1 MKIKKF
7 DQFNEGLFDF
17 MNRGKR
23 GKDILDMIE
32 ELTPEDITKE
42 DNSPIEIS
50 YRFGEDSIIE
60 ATKFLNENRYNLSDL
75 LSIILLLGTYI
86 ISIRAK
92 SGCPVTGQR
101 LVNSSRS

>member
-17 MNRGKR
+17 INRGKR

-50 YRFGEDSIIE
+50 YKFDDMEV
-60 ATKFLNENRYNLSDL
+60 TKFLNENRYYVLKNEKEVNLSQEVVR
-75 LSIILLLGTYI
+75 SIYE
-86 ISIRAK
+86 
-92 SGCPVTGQR
+92 R
-101 LVNSSRS
+101 LEEIKG

>member
-7 DQFNEGLFDF
+7 DQFNEGLFGF
-17 MNRGKR
+17 ISRGKR

-50 YRFGEDSIIE
+50 YKFDDLEV
-60 ATKFLNENRYNLSDL
+60 TKFLNENRYYVLKNE
-75 LSIILLLGTYI
+75 
-86 ISIRAK
+86 K
-92 SGCPVTGQR
+92 K
-101 LVNSSRS
+101 

>member
-7 DQFNEGLFDF
+7 NQFNEGLFDF

-50 YRFGEDSIIE
+50 YKFDDMEV
-60 ATKFLNENRYNLSDL
+60 TKFLNENRYYVLKNEKEVNLSQEVAR
-75 LSIILLLGTYI
+75 SIYE
-86 ISIRAK
+86 
-92 SGCPVTGQR
+92 R
-101 LVNSSRS
+101 LEEIKG

>member
-1 MKIKKF
+1 MRNIKKF

-50 YRFGEDSIIE
+50 YKFDDMEV
-60 ATKFLNENRYNLSDL
+60 TKFLNENRYYVLENEKEVNLSQEVSK
-75 LSIILLLGTYI
+75 SIYE
-86 ISIRAK
+86 
-92 SGCPVTGQR
+92 R
-101 LVNSSRS
+101 LEEIKG

>member
-17 MNRGKR
+17 INRGKR

-32 ELTPEDITKE
+32 ELTPKDITKE

-50 YRFGEDSIIE
+50 YKFDDMEV
-60 ATKFLNENRYNLSDL
+60 TKFLNENRYYVLENEKEVNLSQEVAR
-75 LSIILLLGTYI
+75 SIYE
-86 ISIRAK
+86 
-92 SGCPVTGQR
+92 R
-101 LVNSSRS
+101 LEEIKG

>member
-17 MNRGKR
+17 INRGKR

-50 YRFGEDSIIE
+50 YKFDDMEV
-60 ATKFLNENRYNLSDL
+60 TKFLNENRYYVLKNEKEVNLSQEVAR
-75 LSIILLLGTYI
+75 SIYE
-86 ISIRAK
+86 
-92 SGCPVTGQR
+92 R
-101 LVNSSRS
+101 LEEIKG

>member
-50 YRFGEDSIIE
+50 YRFGEDYIIE
-60 ATKFLNENRYNLSDL
+60 ATKFLNKNRYYIMENEKEVSLSQEVAE
-75 LSIILLLGTYI
+75 SIFD
-86 ISIRAK
+86 
-92 SGCPVTGQR
+92 R
-101 LVNSSRS
+101 LNEIKG

>member
-7 DQFNEGLFDF
+7 NQFNEGLFDF

-50 YRFGEDSIIE
+50 YKFDDMEV
-60 ATKFLNENRYNLSDL
+60 TKFLNENRYYIMENEKEVNLSQEVSK
-75 LSIILLLGTYI
+75 SIYE
-86 ISIRAK
+86 
-92 SGCPVTGQR
+92 R
-101 LVNSSRS
+101 LEEIKG